1 MLKHILAI
9 GILVTWSNVYAEI
22 PSDEL
27 ILEFMQVSNV
37 KKTLESMR
45 ANADIALRNSF
56 MQSLQYQQL
65 NDRQK
70 KIAREAGDKVVKIQ
84 QESLTYDGIVKLV
97 LPLYRRTFTQ
107 EELQAAIDFYHSP
120 AGKSINQKM
129 PLLAADSMKLTAEL
143 NQKVI
148 PQYQKIVQETAER
161 IRLAK

>member
-1 MLKHILAI
+1 MLKHIFAI
-9 GILVTWSNVYAEI
+9 GILVVCSSAYAET

-27 ILEFMQVSNV
+27 ILEFMRVSNV
-37 KKTLESMR
+37 KGTLENMR
-45 ANADIALRNSF
+45 TNADIALRNSF
-56 MQSLQYQQL
+56 MQSLQYQKL

-70 KIAREAGDKVVKIQ
+70 KIAREASDKVVEIQ
-84 QESLTYDGIVKLV
+84 RESLTYDRIVNLV
-97 LPLYRRTFTQ
+97 LPLYRRTFTK

-120 AGKSINQKM
+120 AGQSINRKM
-129 PLLAADSMKLTAEL
+129 PLLAAASMRLTAEL

>member
-1 MLKHILAI
+1 MLKYILTI
-9 GILVTWSNVYAEI
+9 GILLSWSSAYAET

-37 KKTLESMR
+37 KGTLDTMR
-45 ANADIALRNSF
+45 TNADIALRNSF

-97 LPLYRRTFTQ
+97 LPLYRRTFTR

-120 AGKSINQKM
+120 AGKSINRKM